1 MDDHRNYNKV
11 GEAFNVGE
19 TFAGL
24 PLAKGIELSERLKA
38 FVPAGMT
45 MAQFSQRW
53 ILDHD
58 AVSTVITGASQP
70 SQVAANAA
78 VSELPPLTQEVHRQL
93 AVIYESS
100 ITEHIRGLY

>member
-1 MDDHRNYNKV
+1 M
-11 GEAFNVGE
+11 GE

-24 PLAKGIELSERLKA
+24 PLAKGAELVELIKP
-38 FVPAGMT
+38 FVPEGMT

-70 SQVAANAA
+70 SQVLANAA
-78 VSELPPLTQEVHRQL
+78 VSELPRLSKETHSQL
-93 AVIYESS
+93 AAIYESS
-100 ITEHIRGLY
+100 IQEHIRGSV